1 MKNNKL
7 GRVLNRS
14 LLLALT
20 LVFNVLA
27 FAQPTPPSPP
37 IAATGVG
44 ATGPGEPPASPI
56 DMYEGLLLAVAVM
69 FIVGMYYYSRRRKL
83 A

>member
-14 LLLALT
+14 LFLALT
-20 LVFNVLA
+20 LVFNVFA
-27 FAQPTPPSPP
+27 FAQPSAPPNP
-37 IAATGVG
+37 GGG
-44 ATGPGEPPASPI
+44 AGGTGPGAPEKVPI
-56 DMYEGLLLAVAVM
+56 DMYEGLLLVVAVM
-69 FIVGMYYYSRRRKL
+69 FIVGMYYYNKRRKL